1 MNASEFGIHDLR
13 RILTEGSGVDDAV
26 DLNDDILDTEFEAL
40 GYDSLA
46 ILETAGRV
54 EREYSVSLDESALLD
69 ALTPR
74 MFIDLVRSLDTT
86 AA

>member
-13 RILTEGSGVDDAV
+13 RILTEGLGVDDAV